1 MHAVIIFVLH
11 GCLASSDLQAAF
23 GVLQCTPSI
32 SFINLV
38 CNNSSG
44 SDSLHFKADSKPQI
58 SQQYN
63 EIGNIRES
71 KSFSNSLQG
80 LFKPIV
86 FFILKYALKINLF
99 SP

>member
-1 MHAVIIFVLH
+1 MFYMVVW
-11 GCLASSDLQAAF
+11 LAQTYRQHLEFYNA
-23 GVLQCTPSI
+23 LPSI

-44 SDSLHFKADSKPQI
+44 SYSLHFKADSKPKI

-86 FFILKYALKINLF
+86 FFILKYAFLAKVV
-99 SP
+99 

>member
-1 MHAVIIFVLH
+1 MFPIEQNVHLKYFMYNGDVIETV
-11 GCLASSDLQAAF
+11 
-23 GVLQCTPSI
+23 
-32 SFINLV
+32 N
-38 CNNSSG
+38 
-44 SDSLHFKADSKPQI
+44 LHFKADSKPQI

-86 FFILKYALKINLF
+86 FFILKYAFLAF
-99 SP
+99 SATSDSCSC